1 MALRTVATGGRRAAI
16 GMSAALALALT
27 ACSSESADTQEAQVV
42 RSTGISVEESA
53 HPASEPPAEGEMR
66 VTLLGTGSPVP
77 SLERYGNSTLV
88 QANGLDL
95 VFDAGRGVAV
105 RLTQAGVPMGN
116 VDGVFITH
124 FHSDHINGL
133 SDLWMSGY
141 VPAFGGREGT
151 FDIYGPVG
159 TRHLGEGMQDTYRMD
174 AEVRIADN
182 EVDPA
187 TVGIRPFEF
196 EEDGVVFDRDGV
208 TVTMFTVQHDPANA
222 IEPAVGYRVDYAGK
236 SVLISGDTVPTEN
249 VLVYGEGVD
258 VLVHEVADF
267 EDPAALPSVSAHHTT
282 PQQAGEIF
290 AQTQPKMAVYSH
302 IVNGIPGRVPGISD
316 EMLIERTREN
326 YDGPLTVGSD
336 LMSFLIS
343 GDEVEVEVED

>member
-1 MALRTVATGGRRAAI
+1 MAQRIIRTGVRRTGVGI
-16 GMSAALALALT
+16 SALLLLGLA
-27 ACSSESADTQEAQVV
+27 ACSTETDDQQEPQEV
-42 RSTGISVEESA
+42 RSTGISVEEST
-53 HPASEPPAEGEMR
+53 HPASEAPAEGEMR

-77 SLERYGNSTLV
+77 SIERYGNSTLV

-116 VDGVFITH
+116 VDGVFISH

-141 VPAFGGREGT
+141 VPAFGGREGS

-159 TRHLGEGMQDTYRMD
+159 VRHLGEGMQDTYRMD

-196 EEDGVVFDRDGV
+196 EDDGVVFDQDGV
-208 TVTMFTVQHDPANA
+208 QVTMFTVQHDPVNA

-282 PQQAGEIF
+282 PQEAGEIF
-290 AQTQPKMAVYSH
+290 AQTQPRMAVYSH

-316 EMLIERTREN
+316 EMLVERTREH

-336 LMSFLIS
+336 LMSFHITD
-343 GDEVEVEVED
+343 DEVVVED